1 MSLKDQAK
9 VSRQPGKTW
18 GGWVGLAIMLLVL
31 LVMGVRLLARAA
43 YPADVEKNAEAY
55 ENLVR
60 LTLARCGG
68 GPTPD
73 VEETVQAGVVATL
86 TAQPTKPPT
95 VTARATIPPT
105 PTATA
110 TQAPTPT
117 PTAEPYPGYG
127 APSEMATPLPAA
139 LSLQTYDGPGFSFQ
153 YPSNAQVETVEP
165 EVAAASELHVTGPVV
180 WVKPGDAD
188 WPYNGE
194 AYELIVRTFENP
206 ERLDAESWAR
216 EYVLERWEEAR
227 EENRPTGSLP
237 VTEEGTIREDWVG
250 QYEVAGERAFWVRYF
265 WFDSTYWA
273 FYLTVED
280 RVVELSFVDYPL
292 PNQPLAVVQVDIYA
306 LILDT
311 FQFD

>member
-1 MSLKDQAK
+1 MKRRPFLLLIAMSLTVTA
-9 VSRQPGKTW
+9 
-18 GGWVGLAIMLLVL
+18 
-31 LVMGVRLLARAA
+31 
-43 YPADVEKNAEAY
+43 
-55 ENLVR
+55 
-60 LTLARCGG
+60 CGG
-68 GPTPD
+68 GPAPD
-73 VEETVQAGVVATL
+73 VEETVQAGVAATL
-86 TAQPTKPPT
+86 TAQPTEPPT
-95 VTARATIPPT
+95 VTARATTPPT

-110 TQAPTPT
+110 TQAPTAT
-117 PTAEPYPGYG
+117 PTLEPRPKYAP
-127 APSEMATPLPAA
+127 PSERETPLPAA

-153 YPSNAQVETVEP
+153 YPSNSQVETVEP
-165 EVAAASELHVTGPVV
+165 EVAAVSELHVTGPVV

-188 WPYNGE
+188 WSYNGE

-206 ERLDAESWAR
+206 EGLDAESWTR

>member
-1 MSLKDQAK
+1 L
-9 VSRQPGKTW
+9 
-18 GGWVGLAIMLLVL
+18 LLLV
-31 LVMGVRLLARAA
+31 GTSLALAA
-43 YPADVEKNAEAY
+43 CSGA
-55 ENLVR
+55 
-60 LTLARCGG
+60 
-68 GPTPD
+68 PTPD
-73 VEETVQAGVVATL
+73 VEETVQAGVIAAL
-86 TAQPTKPPT
+86 AAQPTETPT
-95 VTARATIPPT
+95 PTATATIPPT

-110 TQAPTPT
+110 TQAPTAT

-165 EVAAASELHVTGPVV
+165 EVAAVSELHVTGPVV

-188 WPYNGE
+188 WSYNGE

-206 ERLDAESWAR
+206 NGLDAESWAR

-237 VTEEGTIREDWVG
+237 VTEEGTIEEDEVG
-250 QYEVAGERAFWVRYF
+250 RHELAGQPAFWVRYF
-265 WFDSTYWA
+265 AFDSTYWA

-280 RVVELSFVDYPL
+280 RIVQLSFRASPL
-292 PNQPLAVVQVDIYA
+292 VNQPLAVVQLDIYA

-311 FQFD
+311 FRFD